1 MKLPDV
7 IPLSWKIGA
16 ALALLA
22 ALAGWHVHA
31 VSAARADG
39 VKVES
44 ARRDGID
51 AINSARAKDA
61 LAVENGK
68 VLAATRQLA
77 IAQADLQKL
86 QTEND
91 HEKLISSQRQSDLL
105 AGRER
110 MRIKTANACHPTAA
124 GAPASATVAAMDPGT
139 EDYADIA
146 PAVASGLERI
156 REQHNE
162 AVRRL
167 AGCIAAYDGVRD
179 ASRALGP

>member
-16 ALALLA
+16 ALALVA
-22 ALAGWHVHA
+22 ALAGWHVHS
-31 VSAARADG
+31 VSAAHAAG
-39 VKVES
+39 VKVEKD
-44 ARRDGID
+44 RRDGID
-51 AINSARAKDA
+51 AVNSARAKD
-61 LAVENGK
+61 
-68 VLAATRQLA
+68 VLAELNAQVLDATRQLA
-77 IAQADLQKL
+77 NVQAKLQTL

-110 MRIKTANACHPTAA
+110 MRILTAA
-124 GAPASATVAAMDPGT
+124 ARRPDQASAPAGAAAAAVDQGT
-139 EDYADIA
+139 GDLADID

-167 AGCIAAYDGVRD
+167 TGCIAAYDGVRD
-179 ASRALGP
+179 ASQALGP